1 MWDHRG
7 EKEAESGERERR
19 NEDRGEKLAEKKRVE
34 EEQQRDRQQ
43 QMDKLKR
50 TVKFNS

>member
-1 MWDHRG
+1 M
-7 EKEAESGERERR
+7 
-19 NEDRGEKLAEKKRVE
+19 AEKKRVE